1 MLLTK
6 DQIDVFKRDGVL
18 TLRGVF
24 SPDEIDSWRREVLA
38 FFDNPKTSGQWRDSL
53 RVRKSHDFRFDP
65 GPTPLDHP
73 AFSAVYGSLH
83 GTLRWTGENELV
95 IRAGDEPAPWLGA
108 RAPHLDFP
116 VYAPIR
122 TLANSAIY
130 LSDVRERG
138 GSFMYWPGSHHIAWQ
153 YFREYPDDYLAQ
165 GCRSQ
170 DQVFARI
177 KARMTSPPV
186 EFVGSSGDVMIW
198 HSLIF
203 HSASVN
209 KESEARLAVFGRWG
223 AALADEPI
231 YDFDGD
237 MWAYWDFRPATIAAD
252 TRQ

>member
-6 DQIDVFKRDGVL
+6 DEIDVFKRDGVL

-24 SPDEIDSWRREVLA
+24 SPNEIDSWRGEVFA
-38 FFDNPKTSGQWRDSL
+38 FFDNPKTSDQWRDAL
-53 RVRKSHDFRFDP
+53 RARKSHDFRFDS
-65 GPTPLDHP
+65 GPTPLAHP
-73 AFSAVYGSLH
+73 ALSAVYGSLH
-83 GTLRWTGENELV
+83 GSLRWTGENELV

-130 LSDVRERG
+130 LSDVKEHG
-138 GSFMYWPGSHHIAWQ
+138 GSFMYWPGSHYIAWQ

-186 EFVGSSGDVMIW
+186 EFVGSSGDVMREGCSPTNQSTI
-198 HSLIF
+198 SAATCGRIGIF
-203 HSASVN
+203 CPQ
-209 KESEARLAVFGRWG
+209 L
-223 AALADEPI
+223 
-231 YDFDGD
+231 
-237 MWAYWDFRPATIAAD
+237 
-252 TRQ
+252 